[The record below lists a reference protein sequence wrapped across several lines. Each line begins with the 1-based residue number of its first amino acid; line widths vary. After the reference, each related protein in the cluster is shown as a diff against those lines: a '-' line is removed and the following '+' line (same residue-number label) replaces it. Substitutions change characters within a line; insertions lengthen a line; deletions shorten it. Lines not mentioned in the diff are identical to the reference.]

1 MNSDNT
7 FHAALENLCGGTWF
21 SLVGDEDIY
30 ENIKHWYVG
39 NGNLTDSS
47 KIPTKEEVE
56 AEVERIKKDDVEVS
70 RTFHRY
76 SLPPGN
82 VDHNGNWTDTDI
94 SGAPDEVK
102 AICAAVWTDAVKAAY
117 KEATKNVPLNR
128 DPSLT

>member
-56 AEVERIKKDDVEVS
+56 AEVERIKKEEVYKRQ
-70 RTFHRY
+70 RTGQMVDGVVTTEGIY
-76 SLPPGN
+76 PPIGEQL
-82 VDHNGNWTDTDI
+82 DYIYHHGIDKWKTDI
-94 SGAPDEVK
+94 VDPVK
-102 AICAAVWTDAVKAAY
+102 AKY
-117 KEATKNVPLNR
+117 PK
-128 DPSLT
+128 PS